1 MFSESIMGYM
11 KEYDANVETGQK
23 ATLAELAAITGKAQ
37 EVSANLSD
45 DMEVPEMEAEPPVN
59 LDGEMFVS
67 LQDNTATTVGFISEL
82 VNSVAERQET
92 VTKDTADLQAKVGSV
107 QERADQLNDN
117 WSQNVDSTE
126 KSRRTYIAS

>member
-1 MFSESIMGYM
+1 ME
-11 KEYDANVETGQK
+11 EYDANVETGQK

-45 DMEVPEMEAEPPVN
+45 DMEVPEMEDEPPVN

-92 VTKDTADLQAKVGSV
+92 VTKDTADLQAKVGPYRKGPIS
-107 QERADQLNDN
+107 LMIIGP
-117 WSQNVDSTE
+117 
-126 KSRRTYIAS
+126 KM